1 MLSSCIVRL
10 ITSCHQSVKTVLI
23 EGLLEQRVL
32 LVSGQKIIV
41 NVKAVDLGFK
51 QIWVENAQKVQNS
64 WLLAQIFDNRSSNRS
79 NTSSERKIVNERPAE
94 SANSSQ
100 MYPTQTS
107 DQKSSHVCSSP
118 QCYRAVTDWV
128 LQRLKGN
135 IQDVNQGVFKSTTA
149 PFKTIIN
156 WFSIFSSL

>member
-1 MLSSCIVRL
+1 MLKQLTLYSNRSELQMRKKF
-10 ITSCHQSVKTVLI
+10 KTHY
-23 EGLLEQRVL
+23 
-32 LVSGQKIIV
+32 
-41 NVKAVDLGFK
+41 
-51 QIWVENAQKVQNS
+51 S
-64 WLLAQIFDNRSSNRS
+64 WLKFFDNRSSYRS
-79 NTSSERKIVNERPAE
+79 NTSSERKIVNERSAE

-128 LQRLKGN
+128 LQRLEGN

-149 PFKTIIN
+149 PFKKIIN
-156 WFSIFSSL
+156 QISLFSSL